1 MPSRRAQKVA
11 EAIREVVSMAILAEM
26 KDPRVQNVTVTY
38 VEVAGDLRSAKI
50 HVSVM
55 GDENK
60 QRLAVHGLNSAA
72 GFLQARCAARIDMR
86 YTPRLQFLLD
96 QGVKKSI
103 AIAKILSEVLPKPAE
118 PLPDSPAAEEP
129 LPEESPVPVPVVETS
144 HPPPAPDASG
154 DPSSPSG
161 SGPG

>member
-26 KDPRVQNVTVTY
+26 KDPRVQDVTVTY

-55 GDENK
+55 GDEAK

-72 GFLQARCAARIDMR
+72 GFLQARCAQRIDMR

-103 AIAKILSEVLPKPAE
+103 AIAKILAEVLPKPAAE
-118 PLPDSPAAEEP
+118 EEASGEADSPEGGRGEAAP
-129 LPEESPVPVPVVETS
+129 LDALPPDVAPPECQP
-144 HPPPAPDASG
+144 
-154 DPSSPSG
+154 G
-161 SGPG
+161 S

>member
-26 KDPRVQNVTVTY
+26 KDPRVRDVTVTY

-55 GDENK
+55 GDEAR
-60 QRLAVHGLNSAA
+60 QRLAVHGLTSAA
-72 GFLQARCAARIDMR
+72 GFLQARCAARINMR

-96 QGVKKSI
+96 EGVKKSI
-103 AIAKILSEVLPKPAE
+103 AVAKILSEVLPKPAPAE
-118 PLPDSPAAEEP
+118 ASPEVDQVQTPAV
-129 LPEESPVPVPVVETS
+129 ESS
-144 HPPPAPDASG
+144 PPPTEDANGSP
-154 DPSSPSG
+154 PSP
-161 SGPG
+161 

>member
-1 MPSRRAQKVA
+1 
-11 EAIREVVSMAILAEM
+11 MAILAEM
-26 KDPRVQNVTVTY
+26 KDPRVQDVTVTY

-55 GDENK
+55 GDEAK

-103 AIAKILSEVLPKPAE
+103 AIAKILSEVLPKPAAVE
-118 PLPDSPAAEEP
+118 PLPEAVEP
-129 LPEESPVPVPVVETS
+129 LPEEPPPGQSEFQVPAAEAS
-144 HPPPAPDASG
+144 DPPPAPPPLQEG
-154 DPSSPSG
+154 DG
-161 SGPG
+161 